1 MTRVYLKDLEP
12 AEVIDRLHEGQIVY
26 YTDTKG
32 KRFQYQMY
40 RGVLWRYNRD
50 THEVDGY
57 NRSIYSTG
65 ECYFEEGTKCIKLE
79 PHRTYKTR
87 MGNLAITTDKNDIWM
102 YGYIIRDNE
111 PHVASWTIEDGL
123 FYGKG
128 TSDPRDIV
136 EELD

>member
-32 KRFQYQMY
+32 KKFQYQMY

-65 ECYFEEGTKCIKLE
+65 ECYFEEDGIRVQVGK
-79 PHRTYKTR
+79 HYRTR
-87 MGNLAITTDKNDIWM
+87 SG
-102 YGYIIRDNE
+102 GVVYILRACGSWFEGDLY
-111 PHVASWTIEDGL
+111 ASKRTLKRLSWTSKGRYIDDCIDDGNDL
-123 FYGKG
+123 IK
-128 TSDPRDIV
+128 
-136 EELD
+136 ELD

>member
-1 MTRVYLKDLEP
+1 MTKVYLKDLEP

-65 ECYFEEGTKCIKLE
+65 EAYFETEGTLYVRVKHHYRTRHGKTVYITGKKGIWCEGTMFLE
-79 PHRTYKTR
+79 DSSIDYSW
-87 MGNLAITTDKNDIWM
+87 TDK
-102 YGYIIRDNE
+102 GE
-111 PHVASWTIEDGL
+111 
-123 FYGKG
+123 FYPD
-128 TSDPRDIV
+128 SVDPRDLV
-136 EELD
+136 VELD